1 MGAPQYKFCV
11 SFDFWDA
18 IEGLRIEGEMSEAG
32 KGEAVRVQINNLSAS
47 VVALTA
53 FVRLLPHVCSH
64 LYLKTWCVYARDA
77 LTVR

>member
-32 KGEAVRVQINNLSAS
+32 IGEMSEAGIGEAAKQR
-47 VVALTA
+47 
-53 FVRLLPHVCSH
+53 R
-64 LYLKTWCVYARDA
+64 R
-77 LTVR
+77 